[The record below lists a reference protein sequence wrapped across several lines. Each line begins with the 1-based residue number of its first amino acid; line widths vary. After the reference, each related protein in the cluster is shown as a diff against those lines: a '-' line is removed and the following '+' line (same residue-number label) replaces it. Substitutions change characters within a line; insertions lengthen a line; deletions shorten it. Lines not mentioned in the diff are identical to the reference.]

1 MRKMLNAR
9 DAYGK
14 TLLEIGK
21 QNPKI
26 VALDA
31 DLSDSTKT
39 CLFGKEFPER
49 FFDMGIAEQNMMG
62 TAAGLA
68 TTGKIV
74 FASTFAMFATGR
86 VYDQIRQSIVYPRQN
101 VKIVATHAGIT
112 VGGDGAS
119 HQITEDIG
127 LMRVLPGMT
136 IIVPADAIET
146 EKVIR
151 KIANHVGPAYIRIG
165 RANVPV
171 IYDDSHEFE
180 IGKATVHKNGND
192 ATIIAIGIMVSIA
205 LDAAEILEKEGIYAR
220 VINMSTVKPIDKEII
235 IKSAKETGAIVT
247 AEEHSTINGLG
258 SAVAE
263 VLVENFA
270 VPMKRVGIPD
280 VFGESGD
287 VWELM
292 NKYGLTKENIV
303 KAVHEVIKRKE
314 AKE

>member
-1 MRKMLNAR
+1 MVEMLNAR
-9 DAYGK
+9 DSYGK
-14 TLLEIGK
+14 TLLELGRK
-21 QNPKI
+21 NSNI
-26 VALDA
+26 VVLDA
-31 DLSDSTKT
+31 DLSSSTKT
-39 CLFGKEFPER
+39 SLFGKEFPDR

-74 FASTFAMFATGR
+74 FVSTFAMFATGR

-127 LMRVLPGMT
+127 IMRVLPNMT

-146 EKVIR
+146 EKVI
-151 KIANHVGPAYIRIG
+151 KNIIYHEGPAYIRLG
-165 RANVPV
+165 RANIPV

-180 IGKATVHKNGND
+180 IGKATVHSEGND
-192 ATIIAIGIMVSIA
+192 VTIIAIGIMVSLA
-205 LDAAEILEKEGIYAR
+205 LEAAKILKKDGINAR
-220 VINMSTVKPIDKEII
+220 VINMSTIKPIDKDII

-247 AEEHSTINGLG
+247 VEEHSIINGLG
-258 SAVAE
+258 SAVSE
-263 VLVENFA
+263 ILVENYL
-270 VPMKRVGIPD
+270 VPMKRIGIPD

-292 NKYGLTKENIV
+292 EKYGLTKENIV
-303 KAVHEVIKRKE
+303 KSAHEVIKRKE
-314 AKE
+314 ERE